1 MKIGTLMDP
10 NESRRGNRSRGYI
23 FNPDTMAVD
32 PIDGEDEEEEL
43 HGTLVNPDEPEPD
56 DPEAA

>member
-32 PIDGEDEEEEL
+32 PIDEDEECEER
-43 HGTLVNPDEPEPD
+43 GTVVNPDEPEPD

>member
-10 NESRRGNRSRGYI
+10 NEARRGSRSRGFF
-23 FNPDTMAVD
+23 FNPDTMSVD
-32 PIDGEDEEEEL
+32 PIDEDEECEER
-43 HGTLVNPDEPEPD
+43 GTVVNPDEPEPD